1 MTDQTLKKGD
11 FDIKRT
17 AYLLIIIISIVVIL
31 VYSEQY
37 IVPFI
42 IAMIVWFIIHEL
54 RENIQQVPFMKKYF
68 PMWLQSMIGFIIICV
83 VLYVVGKLLSYSVSS
98 LVGNMDEYQ
107 VNFEIAMFQISS
119 LFGVDVLGMISRY
132 SSNTDFSELFAT
144 SLDYATYLL
153 SDTFLILIYVLFLL
167 IEESIFPQKLL
178 ALYKSRDNYNRTQNL
193 FQKMDKNISKY
204 LSLKTF
210 VSFLTGLFSY
220 FAFLAFGLDG
230 AVFWALLIFVLN
242 YIPTI
247 GSLIATLFPAIFS
260 ILQYAEFETAIYILI
275 VVGIIQVVIGNI
287 LEPKIM
293 GNSLNIS
300 SLVVIVSL
308 TVWGAIWGIMGMI
321 LSVPITVMMIIVFE
335 EIPSLRPIAIML
347 SEKGELNIEDD
358 ALPVENIPTES
369 LT

>member
-1 MTDQTLKKGD
+1 MSSSLPGNKDFDLKK
-11 FDIKRT
+11 T
-17 AYLLIIIISIVVIL
+17 AYLLVVLIATVAIL
-31 VYSEQY
+31 VYTQEY

-42 IAMIVWFIIHEL
+42 IALIVWFIIHEL
-54 RENIQQVPFMKKYF
+54 RENIQQVPFMRKYF
-68 PMWLQSMIGFIIICV
+68 PVWLQSTIGFIIICC
-83 VLYVVGKLLSYSVSS
+83 VLYVVGQLLSISISS
-98 LVGNMDEYQ
+98 MVAKLDEYE

-119 LFGVDVLGMISRY
+119 LLGIDVLSMISGA
-132 SSNTDFSELFAT
+132 SDQTDFT
-144 SLDYATYLL
+144 QTVTTTLDYASYVL

-167 IEESIFPQKLL
+167 IEESIFPKKLN
-178 ALYKSRDNYNRTQNL
+178 AIYKSKSKYDRTQNL

-220 FAFLAFGLDG
+220 FAFLAFGLD
-230 AVFWALLIFVLN
+230 APVFWALLIFVLN

-247 GSLIATLFPAIFS
+247 GSLIATLFPAAFS
-260 ILQYAEFETAIYILI
+260 IVQFAEFETAIYILV

-300 SLVVIVSL
+300 SLVVILSL
-308 TVWGAIWGIMGMI
+308 TIWGAIWGIMGMI

-347 SEKGELNIEDD
+347 SEKGDLNIEEDTGQSEQ
-358 ALPVENIPTES
+358 LVTENME
-369 LT
+369 